1 MIYKTDIIRIGH
13 NQLMISITSRLST
26 YLTIG
31 FIDVWMRFQDSKTTT
46 SSFGN
51 SSLDAKDKVGQ
62 EVEQLICLLNKKAT
76 ESGGLVSLV
85 AKSMT
90 ERFMTLS
97 LIEMNDTR
105 LVSNNH
111 ITMNMTNIE
120 NCIDS

>member
-1 MIYKTDIIRIGH
+1 
-13 NQLMISITSRLST
+13 MISITSRLST

-46 SSFGN
+46 RSFGK
-51 SSLDAKDKVGQ
+51 SSLDTKDKNGHA
-62 EVEQLICLLNKKAT
+62 VEKLICLLNKKAL

-97 LIEMNDTR
+97 LIEVNDTQP
-105 LVSNNH
+105 VSNNH
-111 ITMNMTNIE
+111 ITINMTSIE
-120 NCIDS
+120 NCIHG